1 MISYAAFDAA
11 PRIATS
17 GFITRPRARALRAN
31 LLNQRSYIESISMRF
46 GSTG

>member
-1 MISYAAFDAA
+1 MISYAALGAA

-31 LLNQRSYIESISMRF
+31 LLNQRSYIDPIRCASVRL
-46 GSTG
+46 